1 MDKASLRRHMHA
13 RLHALSDRDVR
24 EANEMITSAV
34 INLVDW
40 GSLQRVSCYQSRPEL
55 REVNTAPI
63 IDYIRES
70 EPHITLDLVE
80 PHVGAP
86 LPSARYDLVIVP
98 VLAYDDEFNRLGRGA
113 GWYDRF
119 LATQPDTQ
127 TIGLAFSCQRVESIP
142 IEEFDVPM
150 DEVITE

>member
-24 EANEMITSAV
+24 EANEMIASAV

-40 GSLQRVSCYQSRPEL
+40 SSLKRVSCYQSQPHL
-55 REVNTAPI
+55 REVATDAI
-63 IDYIRES
+63 IRYIRES

-80 PHVGAP
+80 PRMDAP

-127 TIGLAFSCQRVESIP
+127 TLGLAYSCQRVESIP

-150 DEVITE
+150 DEIITE